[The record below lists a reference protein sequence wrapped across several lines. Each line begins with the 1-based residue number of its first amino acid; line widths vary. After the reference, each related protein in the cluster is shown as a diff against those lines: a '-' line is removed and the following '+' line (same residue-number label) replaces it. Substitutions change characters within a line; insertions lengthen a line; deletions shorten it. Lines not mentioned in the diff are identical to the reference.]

1 MCLYIHIWKDTGGG
15 LRMRGQKKESKNH
28 ALCIPCSN
36 LNISP
41 KARVP
46 FKILYVYERHFS

>member
-1 MCLYIHIWKDTGGG
+1 MCLYIHIWKDIGGG
-15 LRMRGQKKESKNH
+15 LRMRGQRKESKAH